1 MKDYV
6 IRATGANG
14 QIRAFVGITTNMV
27 EEARRLHETS
37 KVATAALGR
46 TLTATSMMGLMMK
59 NKGDKLS
66 VIIKG
71 GGPIGT
77 ILTTSDVNGTVKGYV
92 SNPKVEVPDYE
103 NGKLNVAAAVG
114 TNGVVKVIK
123 DLGLREP
130 YNGAYPLVSGEIAED
145 FTHYFAVS
153 EQTPSVVALGVLTTE
168 QHVECAGG
176 LIVQLMPD
184 ATEESISQLEKNI
197 QNLKS
202 ITTMLSEGKT
212 PEDMLNIV
220 LEGLQPRILD
230 KIDVSKVKNKEL
242 SKLRREKIGFI
253 FQDYN
258 LLDNM
263 TLMNNIALP
272 LALGKKKSK
281 EIEDKV
287 INIAK
292 KFGLENHL
300 DKYPYQLSGGQ
311 KQRGAAARSLI
322 TNPAVIFADE
332 PTGALDSK
340 SAYELLDSLEK
351 VNRENNA
358 TIIMITHDPLTASY
372 ANEVYMINDGNIK
385 CKLNKGNSRKEFYS
399 KIIDMLASMGGEI

>member
-6 IRATGANG
+6 IRATGASG

-27 EEARRLHETS
+27 EEARKFHETS

-145 FTHYFAVS
+145 FTHYFALS

-168 QHVECAGG
+168 THVECAGG

-184 ATEESISQLEKNI
+184 ATEETITQLEKNI
-197 QNLKS
+197 QNLQS

-220 LEGLQPRILD
+220 LEDLQPRILD
-230 KIDVSKVKNKEL
+230 TIDVKFEC
-242 SKLRREKIGFI
+242 EC
-253 FQDYN
+253 
-258 LLDNM
+258 
-263 TLMNNIALP
+263 
-272 LALGKKKSK
+272 SK
-281 EIEDKV
+281 EKVQEALIAIGKTSLKQIIDEDKQAEV
-287 INIAK
+287 GCQFCNS
-292 KFGLENHL
+292 
-300 DKYPYQLSGGQ
+300 KYMY
-311 KQRGAAARSLI
+311 
-322 TNPAVIFADE
+322 NE
-332 PTGALDSK
+332 E
-340 SAYELLDSLEK
+340 ELLKIL
-351 VNRENNA
+351 
-358 TIIMITHDPLTASY
+358 
-372 ANEVYMINDGNIK
+372 NDMQ
-385 CKLNKGNSRKEFYS
+385 
-399 KIIDMLASMGGEI
+399 D

>member
-6 IRATGANG
+6 IRATGASG

-145 FTHYFAVS
+145 FTHYFALS
-153 EQTPSVVALGVLTTE
+153 EQTPSVVSLGVLTTE
-168 QHVECAGG
+168 TTVEQAGG

-184 ATEESISQLEKNI
+184 ATEETIATLE
-197 QNLKS
+197 QNVAKLKS
-202 ITTMLSEGKT
+202 VTTMLSEGMT
-212 PEDMLNIV
+212 PDDILNVV
-220 LEGLQPRILD
+220 LEGLDPKILD
-230 KIDVSKVKNKEL
+230 ICDVKFDCNC
-242 SKLRREKIGFI
+242 
-253 FQDYN
+253 
-258 LLDNM
+258 
-263 TLMNNIALP
+263 
-272 LALGKKKSK
+272 SK
-281 EIEDKV
+281 ERIKKVLISLGRETLTEIIEEDKQAE
-287 INIAK
+287 ISCHFCN
-292 KFGLENHL
+292 
-300 DKYPYQLSGGQ
+300 
-311 KQRGAAARSLI
+311 
-322 TNPAVIFADE
+322 
-332 PTGALDSK
+332 
-340 SAYELLDSLEK
+340 SAYHYTEEEL
-351 VNRENNA
+351 RE
-358 TIIMITHDPLTASY
+358 I
-372 ANEVYMINDGNIK
+372 
-385 CKLNKGNSRKEFYS
+385 
-399 KIIDMLASMGGEI
+399 LAEM